1 MATPRGISQF
11 KLSVLTC
18 AAVRRLFRR
27 HFLRLYRHRDRAW
40 YLAWDEDAQ
49 GVALDV
55 GARVEAQ
62 VGERDAQ
69 GVAQAGALV
78 LAQDAA
84 LVEALAFQGAALDE
98 ESVLAPDG
106 APAVE
111 LVFLDAVRD
120 VGARD
125 EAQVA
130 DDPAVALALAQDVD
144 DPAVAQVLAQA
155 SAWALAQDAD
165 DPAVAQALAQALAWA
180 LDPLALA

>member
-1 MATPRGISQF
+1 M
-11 KLSVLTC
+11 
-18 AAVRRLFRR
+18 
-27 HFLRLYRHRDRAW
+27 
-40 YLAWDEDAQ
+40 
-49 GVALDV
+49 ALDV

-130 DDPAVALALAQDVD
+130 DDPAVA
-144 DPAVAQVLAQA
+144 QVLAQA

-165 DPAVAQALAQALAWA
+165 DPVAAQALAQALAWA